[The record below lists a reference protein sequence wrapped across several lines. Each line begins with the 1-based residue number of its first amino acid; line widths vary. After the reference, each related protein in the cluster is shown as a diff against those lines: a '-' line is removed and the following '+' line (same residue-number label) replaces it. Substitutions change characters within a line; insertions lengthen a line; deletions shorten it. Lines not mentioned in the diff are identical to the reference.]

1 MCSVSCGRS
10 QATVN
15 YPTLDLLWCTM
26 TTDKLTADN
35 IIRFGLIALIV
46 IWSIMI
52 IAPFISVL
60 LWAIIIAVS
69 AYPAFI
75 WLDGK
80 MGGRSGWA
88 ATVFVLLL
96 LVLIIG
102 PIAGS
107 MPEFADSIRSLAG
120 QIHSGSLA
128 IPEASEKVRQWPV
141 IGEQLYTVWKEASTN
156 LAELLV
162 KFQPQL
168 RDASISVLGSIAAAG
183 IAILQFVI
191 AVIIAGVILAHHERA
206 RSLAN
211 QLVHRVVPEAHDR
224 FVALTENTV
233 RGVTMGVVGVAI
245 VQSILAGIGFA
256 VIGIPGAA
264 FWAFV
269 CLVLA
274 VLQISIALVVV
285 PIVIYV
291 FSNFEL
297 LPALLFLAWSLPVV
311 ALDNV
316 LKPLLMGRGVDAP
329 MLVIFI
335 GAIGGFISFGFLGLF
350 FGAVVL
356 VIAYD
361 LLILWLDEE
370 KAVES

>member
-1 MCSVSCGRS
+1 M
-10 QATVN
+10 A
-15 YPTLDLLWCTM
+15 
-26 TTDKLTADN
+26 TDKLTADN

-46 IWSIMI
+46 IWSITI

-69 AYPAFI
+69 AYPAFL

-80 MGGRSGWA
+80 VGGRSGLA
-88 ATVFVLLL
+88 AIIFVLLL
-96 LVLIIG
+96 LVLMIG

-107 MPEFADSIRSLAG
+107 LPGFADSMRSFAN
-120 QIHSGSLA
+120 QIQTGSLA
-128 IPEASEKVRQWPV
+128 IPEASEKVRQWPL
-141 IGEQLYTVWKEASTN
+141 IGEQLYALWQDASTN

-162 KFQPQL
+162 KFRPQL
-168 RDASISVLGSIAAAG
+168 RDASITVLGSIAAAS
-183 IAILQFVI
+183 IAILQFVV

-206 RSLAN
+206 ASLAN
-211 QLVHRVVPEAHDR
+211 QLVHRIVPEAHDR

-256 VIGIPGAA
+256 VIGIPAAA
-264 FWAFV
+264 FWAFA
-269 CLVLA
+269 CLILA
-274 VLQISIALVVV
+274 VLQLSIALVVV
-285 PIVIYV
+285 PIAIYV

-297 LPALLFLAWSLPVV
+297 IPSLLFVAWNIPIL

-316 LKPLLMGRGVDAP
+316 LKPMLMGRGVDAP

-361 LLILWLDEE
+361 LLILWLDE
-370 KAVES
+370 KKPVES

>member
-1 MCSVSCGRS
+1 
-10 QATVN
+10 
-15 YPTLDLLWCTM
+15 M
-26 TTDKLTADN
+26 TTNKLTADN
-35 IIRFGLIALIV
+35 IIRFGLVALIV
-46 IWSIMI
+46 IWSITI
-52 IAPFISVL
+52 IAPFVSIL
-60 LWAIIIAVS
+60 LWALVIAVS
-69 AYPAFI
+69 AYPAFL
-75 WLDGK
+75 WLDRN

-107 MPEFADSIRSLAG
+107 LPGFADSIRSLAG
-120 QIHSGSLA
+120 QVQAGSLT
-128 IPEASEKVRQWPV
+128 IPEASEKVRGWPV
-141 IGEQLYTVWKEASTN
+141 IGEQLYALWQQATTN
-156 LAELLV
+156 FAALLL

-168 RDASISVLGSIAAAG
+168 KDASIVVLGSIAAAS
-183 IAILQFVI
+183 IAVLQFVV

-206 RSLAN
+206 GAIAKQLA
-211 QLVHRVVPEAHDR
+211 QRIVPEARDR

-245 VQSILAGIGFA
+245 VQAILAGVGFA
-256 VIGIPGAA
+256 VIGIPAAA
-264 FWAFV
+264 FWAFA

-274 VLQISIALVVV
+274 VLQISMALVVV
-285 PIVIYV
+285 PIAIYV
-291 FSNFEL
+291 FFNYEL
-297 LPALLFLAWSLPVV
+297 IPSLLFAAWNIPVL

-316 LKPLLMGRGVDAP
+316 LKPMLMGRGVDAP

-361 LLILWLDEE
+361 LLIAWLDEAGAPE
-370 KAVES
+370 

>member
-1 MCSVSCGRS
+1 M
-10 QATVN
+10 A
-15 YPTLDLLWCTM
+15 
-26 TTDKLTADN
+26 TDKLTADN

-46 IWSIMI
+46 VWSIMI

-60 LWAIIIAVS
+60 LWASIIAIS

-75 WLDGK
+75 WLEGQ
-80 MGGRSGWA
+80 MGGCSGWA
-88 ATVFVLLL
+88 AALFVLLL
-96 LVLIIG
+96 LILMIG

-107 MPEFADSIRSLAG
+107 LPGFADSIRSLVN
-120 QIHSGSLA
+120 QIQTGSLA
-128 IPEASEKVRQWPV
+128 IPEASENVRQWPL
-141 IGEQLYTVWKEASTN
+141 IGEQLYTFWQEASTN

-168 RDASISVLGSIAAAG
+168 RDASITVLGSIAAASL
-183 IAILQFVI
+183 AILQFVI
-191 AVIIAGVILAHHERA
+191 AIIIAGVILAHHERA
-206 RSLAN
+206 ASLAK
-211 QLVHRVVPEAHDR
+211 QLVHRVVPEARDR
-224 FVALTENTV
+224 FVTLTENTV

-256 VIGIPGAA
+256 VIGIPAAA
-264 FWAFV
+264 FWAFA
-269 CLVLA
+269 CLILA
-274 VLQISIALVVV
+274 VLQLSIALVVI
-285 PIVIYV
+285 PIAIYV
-291 FSNFEL
+291 FSNFDL
-297 LPALLFLAWSLPVV
+297 IPSLLFIAWNIPIL

-361 LLILWLDEE
+361 LLILWLEE
-370 KAVES
+370 AGPTET

>member
-1 MCSVSCGRS
+1 M
-10 QATVN
+10 A
-15 YPTLDLLWCTM
+15 
-26 TTDKLTADN
+26 TDKLTADN

-46 IWSIMI
+46 VWSIKI

-75 WLDGK
+75 WLEGK
-80 MGGRSGWA
+80 IGDRSGWA
-88 ATVFVLLL
+88 ATIFVFLL
-96 LVLIIG
+96 LVLMIG
-102 PIAGS
+102 PIAWS
-107 MPEFADSIRSLAG
+107 LPAFADSIRSLAN
-120 QIHSGSLA
+120 QIQSGSLA
-128 IPEASEKVRQWPV
+128 IPEVSEDIRQWPI
-141 IGEQLYTVWKEASTN
+141 IGEQLYALWQQASTN
-156 LAELLV
+156 LAELLL
-162 KFQPQL
+162 KFRPQL
-168 RDASISVLGSIAAAG
+168 KDASITILGSIAAAA

-191 AVIIAGVILAHHERA
+191 AVVIAGVILAHHERA
-206 RSLAN
+206 ASLAK
-211 QLVHRVVPEAHDR
+211 QLMRRVVPDAYER

-256 VIGIPGAA
+256 LIGIPAAA
-264 FWAFV
+264 FWAFA
-269 CLVLA
+269 CLILA

-285 PIVIYV
+285 PIAIYV

-297 LPALLFLAWSLPVV
+297 IPSLLFVAWNIPIL

-329 MLVIFI
+329 MLIIFI

-361 LLILWLDEE
+361 LLMLWLDEDN
-370 KAVES
+370 AVES